1 VVCQWVDWLK
11 ARKSVVIRKSAVDFF
26 VPVLFS
32 YGMPNTAHSFP
43 KPWTVT
49 RTAGGYSILDANNR
63 AVAFVYFVEGF
74 REAVHGK
81 PLSALEQDQVA
92 EALLA
97 VSGSQAQL
105 IEQSLRG
112 EAA

>member
-1 VVCQWVDWLK
+1 LHGCGKIRDFH
-11 ARKSVVIRKSAVDFF
+11 KSPVDFF

-32 YGMPNTAHSFP
+32 YGMPNTAQSFP

-49 RTAGGYSILDANNR
+49 RTAGGYSVLDANSR

-74 REAVHGK
+74 REAVNGQ
-81 PLSALEQDQVA
+81 PLSAREQQQVA

-97 VSGSQAQL
+97 VSGSQGHL
-105 IEQSLRG
+105 IEQSLQ
-112 EAA
+112 A

>member
-1 VVCQWVDWLK
+1 LLVGEN
-11 ARKSVVIRKSAVDFF
+11 IRDFHNLAVDFL
-26 VPVLFS
+26 VLVLFS
-32 YGMPNTAHSFP
+32 YGMTNTAHSFP

-49 RTAGGYSILDANNR
+49 RTASGYSILDANSR

-74 REAVHGK
+74 REAVSGHS
-81 PLSALEQDQVA
+81 LSAREQQQVA

-97 VSGSQAQL
+97 VSGPQGQL
-105 IEQSLRG
+105 IEQSLRALN

>member
-1 VVCQWVDWLK
+1 
-11 ARKSVVIRKSAVDFF
+11 
-26 VPVLFS
+26 
-32 YGMPNTAHSFP
+32 MPNAAHSFP

-49 RTAGGYSILDANNR
+49 RSAGGYSILDANNR

-74 REAVHGK
+74 REAVNGQ
-81 PLSALEQDQVA
+81 PLSAHEQQQVA

-105 IEQSLRG
+105 IDQPLR
-112 EAA
+112 A